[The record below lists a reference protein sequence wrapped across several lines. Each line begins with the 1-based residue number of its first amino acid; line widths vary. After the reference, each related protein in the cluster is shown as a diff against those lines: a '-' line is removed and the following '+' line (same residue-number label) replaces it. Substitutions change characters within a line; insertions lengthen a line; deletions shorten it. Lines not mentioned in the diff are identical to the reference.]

1 MEDDKGSGGSQ
12 KIKTICWNS
21 GKSFLKS
28 LVGGEKREQS
38 AGVEHQKELKQN
50 RNYMRQPISKK
61 RFLAYEGN
69 TTAKEKELLISFALH
84 EFLEHC

>member
-1 MEDDKGSGGSQ
+1 MLEQWKVFPE
-12 KIKTICWNS
+12 T
-21 GKSFLKS
+21 F
-28 LVGGEKREQS
+28 VGGEKREQS
-38 AGVEHQKELKQN
+38 AGVEHQKESKQN

-61 RFLAYEGN
+61 CFLAYEGN